1 MKKIMVIT
9 LLLLLSGCKV
19 TDNSVPL
26 IIYDR
31 NDTYMTDFESRILTK
46 ANGTV
51 DYSVFDSQNS
61 QVIQNEIIEQQLA
74 KNAKLLIINPVDRLG
89 AYTIIEKAKQTN
101 TAIIFINR
109 EPLAEDLQNGEN
121 VYYIGADPRASARL
135 QAEIVM
141 DLFGGNPSDL
151 NEMDLNDDNIIQ
163 AIILKGQ
170 IGHQDAELRTEYV
183 ISEIEMN
190 GYQLE
195 VLEIRVANFDLET
208 AETEMGL
215 LLEEYGSSIE
225 VVISNNDA
233 MAIGAINTLVE
244 EGYFVDTNSNG
255 VIERETELWIPVI
268 GIDGLP
274 QSIDLIDRG
283 YLYGTVINDS
293 DSMAE
298 VLVQLTKAILSGQD
312 VNDIGYELTD
322 GIYFWVDYQK
332 YTKE

>member
-1 MKKIMVIT
+1 
-9 LLLLLSGCKV
+9 
-19 TDNSVPL
+19 
-26 IIYDR
+26 
-31 NDTYMTDFESRILTK
+31 
-46 ANGTV
+46 
-51 DYSVFDSQNS
+51 
-61 QVIQNEIIEQQLA
+61 
-74 KNAKLLIINPVDRLG
+74 
-89 AYTIIEKAKQTN
+89 
-101 TAIIFINR
+101 
-109 EPLAEDLQNGEN
+109 
-121 VYYIGADPRASARL
+121 
-135 QAEIVM
+135 
-141 DLFGGNPSDL
+141 
-151 NEMDLNDDNIIQ
+151 
-163 AIILKGQ
+163 
-170 IGHQDAELRTEYV
+170 LRTEYV